1 MMKTQRL
8 LTLILATLITVF
20 AIHTAYRLTEG
31 LRADVTEDNLY
42 SLTDGTVAILDKMHS
57 EAAQPLDITLYFSLT
72 NGKTLP
78 RFIKQFIVYQDY
90 VRHLLTEYERAAK
103 GLITVRTV
111 DPLTDSDDAQDAL
124 DFGLDGKPINQHGD
138 LFFFGL
144 VLETRTGSREIIE
157 FLWPR
162 DQENIE
168 YEISKRI
175 QGLLWPSSKKIGVL
189 SSLELLGPTD
199 PYMAQLMA
207 AQGRRP
213 PEPWTAM
220 RLLQERYSV
229 NQVELDSAH
238 ISHHDFDLLLVVHPK
253 NLPEKTRWAL
263 DEWVVTGGDT
273 MVFVDPYAID
283 DRPPENPQQPWAAM
297 QYQPA
302 SSLGELASAWGV
314 SRTDDAVVADL
325 SLGMRRPVSRR
336 GPAEK
341 VIVDLFVNENNR
353 GEVVNPDHP
362 VTRGLGTLRLFMAG
376 RLELA
381 PPDGVT
387 AENLLTSTASG
398 NTLTMKPGFGGGED
412 LVFTDVNS
420 PSRLMDKFVEGDEP
434 IVLAAVLQ
442 GKMPSAFPEG
452 TSFPASPPERPA
464 GLPPDVEMPP
474 PEGAEMVQKD
484 PVAEEDRKSAR
495 VLVVADVDL
504 ISDQVAFQQ
513 SVFGPSAANDNHVLL
528 LNAVDYLLGAEDLV
542 SVRAKKSIARPFVLF
557 DRIEEEADEQTRE
570 RERELRAEVEGFNTQ
585 VQEKQ
590 RELSQQN
597 ASLIEK
603 RLQDEVDSINERLG
617 DANAE
622 LREIRKAKRA
632 ALASE
637 EAFVRF
643 TIMWLMPILV
653 LVLGLVLAA
662 RRRRR
667 ESIRREV
674 AR

>member
-1 MMKTQRL
+1 MKKRSL
-8 LTLILATLITVF
+8 LTLLLTAAITILA
-20 AIHTAYRLTEG
+20 IHVAFQLTEG

-42 SLTDGTVAILDKMHS
+42 SLTDGTLAILDKMDS
-57 EAAQPLDITLYFSLT
+57 ESAQPLDLTLYFSLT

-78 RFIKQFIVYQDY
+78 RFIKQFIVYHDY
-90 VRHLLTEYERAAK
+90 VKHLLSEYERAGK
-103 GLITVRTV
+103 GLITVRAV
-111 DPLTDSDDAQDAL
+111 DPLTDSDEAQDAL
-124 DFGLDGKPINQHGD
+124 DYGLDGKPINQHGD

-144 VLETRTGSREIIE
+144 VLETRTGSREVIE

-175 QGLLWPSSKKIGVL
+175 QSLLWPSSKKIGVL
-189 SSLELLGPTD
+189 SSLELLGPSD

-213 PEPWTAM
+213 PEPWIAM
-220 RLLQERYSV
+220 RLLQERYTV
-229 NQVELDSAH
+229 TQVDLDTAH
-238 ISHHDFDLLLVVHPK
+238 ISPLDYDLLVVIHPK
-253 NLPEKTRWAL
+253 SLPPKTQWAL

-273 MVFVDPYAID
+273 LVFVDPYAID

-297 QYQPA
+297 QYEPS
-302 SSLGELASAWGV
+302 SSLGDLGSAWGV
-314 SRTDDAVVADL
+314 TRAPDLVAADL

-341 VIVDLFVNENNR
+341 VIVDLFFNESNR
-353 GEVVNPDHP
+353 SDVINADHP

-376 RLELA
+376 QLDLA

-387 AENLLTSTASG
+387 VENLLTTTATG

-420 PSRLMDKFVEGDEP
+420 PARLMDRFVEGDEP
-434 IVLAAVLQ
+434 VVLAAILQ
-442 GKMPSAFPEG
+442 GRMPSAFPEG
-452 TSFPASPPERPA
+452 VSFPASTPERPA

-474 PEGAEMVQKD
+474 PEDAEMIHKD
-484 PVAEEDRKSAR
+484 PVAEEDRRDAR
-495 VLVVADVDL
+495 LIVVADVDI

-513 SVFGPSAANDNHVLL
+513 SLFGPSAANDNHVLL
-528 LNAVDYLLGAEDLV
+528 LNAVDYLLGAEELV

-570 RERELRAEVEGFNTQ
+570 RERELRAEVEEFNKQ

-597 ASLIEK
+597 ASLFEK
-603 RLQDEVDSINERLG
+603 RLQDEVDSLNERLG
-617 DANAE
+617 EANSE

-653 LVLGLVLAA
+653 LVLGLVLWM
-662 RRRRR
+662 RRNRRMTNR
-667 ESIRREV
+667 QEV